1 MVALTGGSCPN
12 IFPGFSFCRWVPADQ
27 FGCDRHLIRK
37 SYWFLFGRIIPIQT
51 MKTFLLLAGFSLR
64 FWRNRWLNCRRLKGT
79 NFNGNRYSDIDRSC
93 SCFACS
99 RIPLLMGMINRVRM
113 RDRLFEFVL
122 ARGEAIRAA
131 LKRMIRGINKL
142 TFFGFIDGKIL
153 PVDNEGV
160 RVSPDEISQV
170 FISHSKINN
179 LY

>member
-1 MVALTGGSCPN
+1 
-12 IFPGFSFCRWVPADQ
+12 
-27 FGCDRHLIRK
+27 
-37 SYWFLFGRIIPIQT
+37 
-51 MKTFLLLAGFSLR
+51 
-64 FWRNRWLNCRRLKGT
+64 
-79 NFNGNRYSDIDRSC
+79 
-93 SCFACS
+93 
-99 RIPLLMGMINRVRM
+99 MGMINRVRM

-131 LKRMIRGINKL
+131 LKRMIRRINKL